1 MENNMQRDNEKLEKQ
16 MLEEFTDLPGN
27 RVLEIGCGDGRITE
41 WLAGKAKEYTAI
53 DPDGQS
59 ISEARTR
66 LGGVDFRVGSGEKLE
81 FESASF
87 DVVVFTLSLHHQ
99 DSVLALAEAH
109 RVLRENGQLV
119 VLEPAA
125 DGELQQFFNIF
136 DDERDAQ
143 AKALEAMESGDF
155 ELERQETFSTHW
167 IFENKED
174 VYRYDFGA
182 PETGPDAS
190 SIKKMNEL
198 LGKKLN
204 HEPIHMEDKLI
215 IFSLRKRG

>member
-1 MENNMQRDNEKLEKQ
+1 MQRDNEKLEKQ
-16 MLEEFTDLPGN
+16 ILEEFIYLQGN
-27 RVLEIGCGDGRITE
+27 RVLEIGCGDGRVTE

-53 DPDGQS
+53 DPDSQG

-66 LGGVDFRVGSGEKLE
+66 IGGVDFRVGSGEDLE

-109 RVLRENGQLV
+109 RVLREDGQLV

-125 DGELQQFFNIF
+125 DGELQQFFNVF
-136 DDERDAQ
+136 DDEREAQ
-143 AKALEAMESGDF
+143 ANALEAMESADF
-155 ELERQETFSTHW
+155 ELERQETFSNHW
-167 IFENKED
+167 TFENKED
-174 VYRYDFGA
+174 VYGYDFGG

-190 SIKKMNEL
+190 DIKKMNEL

-204 HEPIHMEDKLI
+204 DEPIHMMDKLN